1 MTTLLDNKTIYD
13 DLISQLAGKSS
24 KLVTSVDIIGQ
35 DPVSPSPHRIG
46 DACAV
51 SLAALG
57 SEMATI
63 WKRRT
68 GIDETVKVSVDAA
81 IHQLM
86 AVFLTTRNGYTAHRL
101 LEDPKLL
108 QLSGFY
114 KARNGRYVY
123 LLNSYPHLRDINC
136 DVLNTPFSRQKMCD
150 AVARWDAFHLEEEI
164 CSRGGTCI
172 VVRSREEWEGSPQGS
187 LLLNTPVI
195 DIEYLA
201 DSPPEP
207 MPKIENPALGLPLAG
222 FKILDNTHVIAGP
235 MCSRILAEHGAEVL
249 SMFSPDHMDPAAM
262 TMETGI
268 GKRSAFCDL
277 DNPEDRTKFFETLR
291 GADAYVT
298 SYLSLDKKGYGPLRL
313 IQHRPGLVFCEF
325 HGWGKDGPW
334 HQRGG
339 FDQLACSATG
349 FAMEEGSPDGP
360 SLPPT
365 YLLNDYLAAIL
376 GAAGMAEAF
385 RKRETDG
392 GSYRV
397 HVNLSRVAMWV
408 QSLGLFKQSD
418 LLGLTMPK
426 ADVHGKQRLNEVTGS
441 NGLTRYLP
449 TQIGY
454 CTGSIKPA
462 LTKGCEPTGASELC
476 WT

>member
-1 MTTLLDNKTIYD
+1 MNLLDNRAIYD
-13 DLISQLAGKSS
+13 GLMDQLAGKSS
-24 KLVTSVDIIGQ
+24 KLGTSVEIIGQ
-35 DPVSPSPHRIG
+35 DPISPSPHRIG

-51 SLAALG
+51 ALAALG
-57 SEMATI
+57 YEMAAI
-63 WKRRT
+63 WKQRT
-68 GIDETVKVSVDAA
+68 GLNESVKVSVDAA

-86 AVFLTTRNGYTAHRL
+86 AIFLTTRNGYTAHRL

-108 QLSGFY
+108 QLSDFY
-114 KARNGRYVY
+114 KSRDGRYIF
-123 LLNSYPHLRDINC
+123 LLSSYPHLRDINC
-136 DVLNTPFSRQKMCD
+136 DVLNTPFSRQKICD
-150 AVARWDAFHLEEEI
+150 AVARWDAFDLEEAI
-164 CSRGGTCI
+164 CSRGGTCT

-187 LLLNTPVI
+187 LLLKTPVI
-195 DIEYLA
+195 DIEKLA

-207 MPKIENPALGLPLAG
+207 MPMTKNPAQGLPLAG
-222 FKILDNTHVIAGP
+222 IKILDNTHVIAGP
-235 MCSRILAEHGAEVL
+235 MSTRILAEHGAEVL

-277 DNPEDRTKFFETLR
+277 DNPEDRTKFLKVLT

-313 IQHRPGLVFCEF
+313 IEHRPGLVFCDF
-325 HGWGKDGPW
+325 HGWGKEGPW

-376 GAAGMAEAF
+376 ASAGMAEAF
-385 RKRETDG
+385 RKRETEG

-408 QSLGLFKQSD
+408 QAMGLFEQST
-418 LLGLTMPK
+418 LVGLKKPL
-426 ADVHGKQRLNEVTGS
+426 ADVHGEQTLKEVTGS

-449 TQIGY
+449 TQIDY
-454 CTGSIKPA
+454 CTGSIKPT
-462 LTKGCEPTGASELC
+462 LSKGCEPTGASDLC
-476 WT
+476 WD